1 MEEFQIWQIW
11 SSNRIGDG
19 LMGIGSLLSI
29 WLAMRIAAATRNSD
43 ENNLFS
49 QIVSS
54 LFGLIV
60 LASTW
65 MQYTFV
71 GNNWVAASRALNE
84 IKASGGE
91 ISGTAENYIA
101 LVGTE
106 SIGQPMPLGIGFIV
120 IAGVIILAQIWMPK
134 K

>member
-43 ENNLFS
+43 ETNLFS

-60 LASTW
+60 LATTW

-71 GNNWVAASRALNE
+71 GNNWAAASRFLNE

-101 LVGTE
+101 AVGTE

>member
-1 MEEFQIWQIW
+1 
-11 SSNRIGDG
+11 
-19 LMGIGSLLSI
+19 MGIGSLLSI

-43 ENNLFS
+43 ETNLFS

-60 LASTW
+60 LATTW

-71 GNNWVAASRALNE
+71 GNNWVAASRFLNE

-101 LVGTE
+101 AVGTE

>member
-1 MEEFQIWQIW
+1 MEEFQIWQVW

-19 LMGIGSLLSI
+19 LMGIGSLLSV

-43 ENNLFS
+43 ETNLFS

-60 LASTW
+60 LATTW

-71 GNNWVAASRALNE
+71 GNNWVAASRSLNE

-101 LVGTE
+101 AVGTE